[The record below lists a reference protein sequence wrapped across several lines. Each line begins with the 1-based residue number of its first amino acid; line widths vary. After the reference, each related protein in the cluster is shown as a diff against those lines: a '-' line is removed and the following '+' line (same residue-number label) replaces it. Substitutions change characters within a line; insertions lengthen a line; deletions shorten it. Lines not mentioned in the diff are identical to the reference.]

1 MTTSVADKTSI
12 PVASGRKHTDPP
24 FLWFVVTLSS
34 ISLHLLVFWW
44 LNSSST
50 GTEFWFPQSNQ
61 SAEIP
66 VDFVEIAPS
75 TKPVEKPPSQVAQV
89 IPKTTEQESSVS
101 AVVKQPKPTPS
112 NRQTE
117 IIKSEQQRP
126 QPQVTRNQVQRQR
139 QPFKSQVTPAPQSTL
154 TPQPQPS
161 IVTPPTGEL
170 PWGRRQEIKLGRG
183 TQLPNDIPGES
194 PAPTQEETPTAT
206 PTPTGEVSPP
216 PLAEATPEPT
226 QTATYGGAIAT
237 VSSILKN
244 EVTQLI
250 KQRILLD
257 EALPDVLPQYQ
268 GSSNKQID
276 PSFLPSGGG
285 LEPANILAS
294 LIIDQNGNFQQSV
307 VLDITPA
314 KLRTEKSIYEQ
325 ALNEVFKQEKFIAAY
340 NNNGSQP
347 VLSNLYVRIK
357 IQPINSQ

>member
-12 PVASGRKHTDPP
+12 PASSERKHTDPP

-34 ISLHLLVFWW
+34 IGLHLLVFWW

-50 GTEFWFPQSNQ
+50 GVEFWFPQSHQ

-75 TKPVEKPPSQVAQV
+75 TKPVEKTPSQVTKV
-89 IPKTTEQESSVS
+89 IPKTTAEENSVS
-101 AVVKQPKPTPS
+101 AVVKQPEPTPT

-126 QPQVTRNQVQRQR
+126 QPQVKRNPVQRQG
-139 QPFKSQVTPAPQSTL
+139 QTLKAQVTPAPQPTL

-161 IVTPPTGEL
+161 IVTPSTGEL

-183 TQLPNDIPGES
+183 TLLPNDVPGAS
-194 PAPTQEETPTAT
+194 PTPEPTPTT
-206 PTPTGEVSPP
+206 TPTGEVSPP

-237 VSSILKN
+237 VKSILKD

-257 EALPDVLPQYQ
+257 EVLPDVLPQYQ

-307 VLDITPA
+307 VLDITPTQ
-314 KLRTEKSIYEQ
+314 LRTEKSIYEQ